1 MIIQEE
7 NKLRLAA
14 ENSST
19 LNGTELK
26 DKMTALDEV
35 KAQQEQYETEN
46 KELEKQLG
54 KWKRN
59 NLIAIVVLIIVLLF
73 SLTTVMVVTKYKLN
87 KYEVILKSN
96 EIVVDKEDIATM
108 TTDELRE
115 STKNKYVTNCME
127 FYYDITEDKYYGVSG
142 NNTTYYSVS
151 SLRNAV
157 FGNAITY
164 SVESVDKVNKP
175 KHTSD
180 TAISSYTFSYGL
192 LDGSAQMTIDNSEK
206 LVFSGYSKALLDSYM
221 NADIIKEPKIVSQK
235 PAYIVINKK
244 IEVTKDLID
253 SVFVGIE
260 DYYMANSDKTEKLDE
275 VTYDDYWYGYYVNND
290 RLYYLA
296 SHDCSVGKDSI
307 RQALNAI
314 DVTDLIESNLE
325 NYLGEDIH
333 LTFKV
338 PTIVNQGT
346 TVIYINTVNTV
357 KDPFQIAYEQGIY

>member
-19 LNGTELK
+19 LNSADLK
-26 DKMTALDEV
+26 DKTTALDEV

-59 NLIAIVVLIIVLLF
+59 NIIALIVLIIVLLF

-96 EIVVDKEDIATM
+96 EIVVKKEDISSM
-108 TTDELRE
+108 TTNELRE
-115 STKNKYVTNCME
+115 ATKNKYVANCME
-127 FYYDITEDKYYGVSG
+127 FYYDMEEDKYYDVSG
-142 NNTTYYSVS
+142 NTTYYSVS

-157 FGNAITY
+157 FGNPITY

-192 LDGSAQMTIDNSEK
+192 LDGSAQMAIDNSEK

-260 DYYMANSDKTEKLDE
+260 DYYMANSDRTEKLDE
-275 VTYDDYWYGYYVNND
+275 VTYDDYWYGYYVENN
-290 RLYYLA
+290 RLYYLT
-296 SHDCSVGKDSI
+296 SHDCNVGKDSI

-314 DVTDLIESNLE
+314 DVTDLVENNLE
-325 NYLGEDIH
+325 NYLSEDIE

-346 TVIYINTVNTV
+346 TVIYINTINTV